1 MPNRGGKFLRNNQ
14 TALKDQNQSDKLYL
28 IYSKSQIFDFNSTP
42 QSAPDLPR
50 AHICHPQMLKLIKI
64 RAYCSTQTPAHGD
77 LRLLDA

>member
-1 MPNRGGKFLRNNQ
+1 MPKRGGKFSWNKNRFERPKPIRQAILN
-14 TALKDQNQSDKLYL
+14 LL
-28 IYSKSQIFDFNSTP
+28 KSQIFDFNSKP